1 MVTVDKTPEGRP
13 ICKLLKPQAYFETY
27 NEAYTALLEY
37 NKNPFDLSNDITVKE
52 LYERWSPLYY
62 EKLES
67 SRAYASA
74 WKYCTSVYDLPV
86 RELKIRHIKS
96 CMYEGRVQNRTGNL
110 AESHTASEVTR
121 KNIKNLFALML
132 DYAIE
137 QELVEKNYARGFK
150 FNSETENSEHH
161 IDFAE
166 NEMKAI
172 WGAVDAIP
180 DIKFLIIQC
189 YTGMRPQEIGN
200 ILLENTHIEDGYF
213 IGGMKTKAGK
223 MRVIPIH
230 PKIKEFVQ
238 YYYDDA
244 KARNSKYL
252 FNYFPGC
259 SSNRKNT
266 TKLTYQRYSELF
278 YRFIKNLNLNPD
290 HKPHDG
296 RVQFVT
302 VAKKCGVDEYALK
315 RIIGH
320 KIKDITEEVY
330 TKRNIDWLKSEI
342 AKIK

>member
-1 MVTVDKTPEGRP
+1 
-13 ICKLLKPQAYFETY
+13 
-27 NEAYTALLEY
+27 
-37 NKNPFDLSNDITVKE
+37 
-52 LYERWSPLYY
+52 
-62 EKLES
+62 
-67 SRAYASA
+67 
-74 WKYCTSVYDLPV
+74 
-86 RELKIRHIKS
+86 
-96 CMYEGRVQNRTGNL
+96 
-110 AESHTASEVTR
+110 
-121 KNIKNLFALML
+121 ML